1 MKKVVTRFAPS
12 PTGTLHIGGVRT
24 ALFNYVYAKQN
35 DGLFLVRIEDTD
47 RERSTKEFEK
57 NILDSLNSIG
67 LSPDLE
73 PINQSE
79 RNDIYTAAAQKLI
92 DSNQAYYCD
101 CSVEE
106 LDQMRAEQ
114 QSQGQ
119 KPQYDGRSRDKN
131 LSKAENTVLR
141 LKTPLEGEVVV
152 NDYVRGD
159 IVFNNSEL
167 DDLIILRS
175 DGSPTYHLC
184 NVVDDYEQGVTTVIR
199 GEDHISNTPRQIHI
213 QNALGYPEL
222 EYAHLPL
229 VLGSDKKRL
238 SKRHAATSL
247 GEYKE
252 LGYLDSAILNTLAR
266 LGWSRGENEVFY
278 LDDLIKEFSISEV
291 QKAGAIFDIT
301 KLDFLNSQHMANLD
315 LEEFIDHLRPFLA
328 SKNIDIDNHP
338 KRDLLIDSMRSSANN
353 LAGVALNLVCY
364 FHDVVEYNQ
373 KAIDKFIGS
382 SNQVL
387 IDLKERLADASE
399 WNESNIDNI
408 LLKYREEKELS
419 VPKVNQPLR
428 IALTGSTNS
437 PSLGMTLSLFEKDEA
452 KFQFLYESKT
462 PLFKKIEM
470 IAKEIYR
477 ADEVIADT
485 KIRDQLKSFEDA
497 GYGDFPV
504 CIAKTQYSFST
515 DPSLKGAPTGH
526 SLPIREIRLSS
537 GAEFIVV
544 VCGAVMTMPG
554 LPRVPAADSIKL
566 NKDGE
571 IEGLF

>member
-24 ALFNYVYAKQN
+24 ALFNYVYAKQH

-47 RERSTKEFEK
+47 KERSTKEFEK

-79 RNDIYTAAAQKLI
+79 RNDIYKAAAQKLI

-131 LSKAENTVLR
+131 LPKTENTVLR
-141 LKTPLEGEVVV
+141 LKTPLDGEVVV
-152 NDYVRGD
+152 KDYVRGD

-199 GEDHISNTPRQIHI
+199 GEDHLSNTPRQIHI

-247 GEYKE
+247 EEYKE

-266 LGWSRGENEVFY
+266 LGWSRGESEVFY
-278 LDDLIKEFSISEV
+278 LDDLIKEFSISEI

-315 LEEFIDHLRPFLA
+315 LEEFIDHLRPYLE

-338 KRDLLIDSMRSSANN
+338 KRDLLVDSMRSSANN

-373 KAIDKFIGS
+373 KAIDKFIGP
-382 SNQVL
+382 SNEVL
-387 IDLKERLADASE
+387 VDLKEKLINLDD
-399 WNESNIDNI
+399 WNEDSIDK
-408 LLKYREEKELS
+408 LLVTYREAKELS

-428 IALTGSTNS
+428 IALTGSTQS
-437 PSLGMTLSLFEKDEA
+437 PSLGMTLSLFEKEEA
-452 KFQFLYESKT
+452 ISR
-462 PLFKKIEM
+462 IEKL
-470 IAKEIYR
+470 IN
-477 ADEVIADT
+477 VI
-485 KIRDQLKSFEDA
+485 
-497 GYGDFPV
+497 
-504 CIAKTQYSFST
+504 
-515 DPSLKGAPTGH
+515 
-526 SLPIREIRLSS
+526 
-537 GAEFIVV
+537 
-544 VCGAVMTMPG
+544 
-554 LPRVPAADSIKL
+554 
-566 NKDGE
+566 
-571 IEGLF
+571 